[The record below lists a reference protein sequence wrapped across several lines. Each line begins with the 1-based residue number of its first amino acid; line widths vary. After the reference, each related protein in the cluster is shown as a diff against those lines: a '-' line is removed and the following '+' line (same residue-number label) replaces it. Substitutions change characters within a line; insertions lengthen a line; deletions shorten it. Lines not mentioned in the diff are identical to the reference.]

1 MTNEDVII
9 IYRWSNKDMN
19 KNRSNENDEKDFEY
33 KGQFK
38 ENIGK
43 SFNRL
48 DIEWCQRN
56 GWLKENWGCYISGIF
71 NSKMQS

>member
-1 MTNEDVII
+1 
-9 IYRWSNKDMN
+9 MN

-56 GWLKENWGCYISGIF
+56 G
-71 NSKMQS
+71 